1 MTGVK
6 PMHLNQSALKV
17 ATMKTLTVRECLL
30 NHEVLITFSWSY
42 TFYKTPNLPFE
53 TAKNKRLDVQ
63 GVFSSEVIS
72 FPKLMRAN
80 CRIPIFVRLIFGT
93 GLLKVVKIHFR
104 FSFQSVQLSTIFIW
118 NTDDS
123 VQDLGA
129 YLMNWV
135 ALYFNLSNWGPFSRK
150 NNYEIAKSFCKMK
163 VYLLFLT
170 LWRAKLLIIQII
182 NGVSFL

>member
-1 MTGVK
+1 MG
-6 PMHLNQSALKV
+6 
-17 ATMKTLTVRECLL
+17 
-30 NHEVLITFSWSY
+30 
-42 TFYKTPNLPFE
+42 
-53 TAKNKRLDVQ
+53 VQ

-163 VYLLFLT
+163 VYLLFST
-170 LWRAKLLIIQII
+170 LWRAYFSNYQWCLFSERLLERWSKWILYFIEMWTYKFWLKCF
-182 NGVSFL
+182 SFLRQYRFKIHYEKKSTKMV

>member
-1 MTGVK
+1 MT
-6 PMHLNQSALKV
+6 
-17 ATMKTLTVRECLL
+17 
-30 NHEVLITFSWSY
+30 
-42 TFYKTPNLPFE
+42 
-53 TAKNKRLDVQ
+53 VQ
-63 GVFSSEVIS
+63 VVVVDGKIIS

-80 CRIPIFVRLIFGT
+80 CRIPILVRLIFGT

-163 VYLLFLT
+163 VYLLFLI
-170 LWRAKLLIIQII
+170 LWRAKLLIIQITVHSRFSDI
-182 NGVSFL
+182 LFSDKPRFSDNFAEDRFFTT

>member
-1 MTGVK
+1 MTGFK

-30 NHEVLITFSWSY
+30 NHEVLITF
-42 TFYKTPNLPFE
+42 PNLPFE

-135 ALYFNLSNWGPFSRK
+135 ALYFNLSNWVPFSRK
-150 NNYEIAKSFCKMK
+150 NNYEIAKPFCKMK

-182 NGVSFL
+182 IGVYFL